1 METEPYSILLNSNFY
16 IKFYPFTTGTTI
28 GLIILIVLIA
38 TSALISGSEVA
49 FFSLKPNNIDNLKHS
64 KSRVSRV
71 IIKLIEEPKKLLGT
85 ILVAN
90 NFVNVGIVILSSYL
104 TLELVKFSLSPVWGF
119 VIQVVLITFLLLLF
133 GEIIPKVYATHNYL
147 GFARFMALPLFF
159 LSKIFAPV
167 SSFLILST
175 SVVDKKVKK
184 KQDISIDD
192 LSNALE
198 LTEED
203 LDDEKEML
211 KGIVEF
217 TNTEVSEIMK
227 PRVDVIAVDIKSN
240 FQSML
245 NQIMDSGFSRIPIY
259 QRTFD
264 DVKGVLYIK
273 DLLPHL
279 NKTTNFSWQSLVR
292 PPYFVP
298 ENKKINDLLG
308 ELQEKKIHL
317 AIVVDEYG
325 GTSGIVTLEDIL
337 EEIVGDISDEFD
349 EQRTDFVR
357 VNDTTFLFEGKI
369 SINDFCKSI
378 EYTGDLFEGSNAD
391 TIAGF
396 ILEQSEEIPNVYE
409 KFEYPRFT
417 LQIEA
422 ADHRRI
428 KKVKVILHEDQQK
441 DAK

>member
-1 METEPYSILLNSNFY
+1 METEPYSTILLNSFQ
-16 IKFYPFTTGTTI
+16 IEFFPMTTETII
-28 GLIILIVLIA
+28 GLVILVILIA
-38 TSALISGSEVA
+38 ASALISGSEVA
-49 FFSLKPNNIDNLKHS
+49 FFSLKPNNIRELR
-64 KSRVSRV
+64 KSESRIPKV
-71 IIKLIEEPKKLLGT
+71 LIKLIGQPKRLLGT
-85 ILVAN
+85 ILVSN
-90 NFVNVGIVILSSYL
+90 NFVNVGIVILASYL
-104 TLELVKFSLSPVWGF
+104 TVSLVDFSMAPIWGF
-119 VIQVVLITFLLLLF
+119 VIQVILITFLLLLF

-147 GFARFMALPLFF
+147 GFAKFMSLPLFF
-159 LSKIFAPV
+159 LSKVFSPI
-167 SSFLILST
+167 SQFLIFST

-198 LTEED
+198 LTQED
-203 LDDEKEML
+203 LDEEKDML
-211 KGIVEF
+211 QGIVDF
-217 TNTEVSEIMK
+217 TSTEVREIMK
-227 PRVDVIAVDIKSN
+227 PRVDVVAVDIKSN
-240 FQSML
+240 YQSML
-245 NQIMDSGFSRIPIY
+245 NQIMDSGYSRIPVF

-279 NKTTNFSWQSLVR
+279 DKSASFSWQSLVR

-317 AIVVDEYG
+317 AVVVDEYG

-349 EQRTDFVR
+349 EQRSDFVK
-357 VNDTTFLFEGKI
+357 VNDHTYLFEGKI
-369 SINDFCKSI
+369 SLNDFCKIIDYQGS
-378 EYTGDLFEGSNAD
+378 TFEDSNAD
-391 TIAGF
+391 TLAGF
-396 ILEQSEEIPNVYE
+396 ILEQSEEIPHVYE
-409 KFEYPRFT
+409 KFDYERFT

-428 KKVKVILHEDQQK
+428 KKVKVTIHEQK
-441 DAK
+441 DEE

>member
-1 METEPYSILLNSNFY
+1 LETEPYSTLLNLNFQ
-16 IKFYPFTTGTTI
+16 IEFFPLTTGTTI
-28 GLIILIVLIA
+28 GLIILFILIA
-38 TSALISGSEVA
+38 ASALISGSEVA
-49 FFSLKPNNIDNLKHS
+49 FFSLKPINIDSLKHS

-71 IIKLIEEPKKLLGT
+71 IIKLIGEPKKLLGT

-104 TLELVKFSLSPVWGF
+104 MVSLVDFSLSPAMGF
-119 VIQVVLITFLLLLF
+119 IIQVILITFLLLLF
-133 GEIIPKVYATHNYL
+133 GEILPKVYATHNYL

-159 LSKIFAPV
+159 LSKVFSPV
-167 SSFLILST
+167 SKFLIFST

-203 LDDEKEML
+203 LDEEKEML

-227 PRVDVIAVDIKSN
+227 PRVDVVAVDIKSS

-245 NQIMDSGFSRIPIY
+245 NQIMNSGFSRIPVY
-259 QRTFD
+259 QKTFD

-279 NKTTNFSWQSLVR
+279 NKTSNFSWQSLIR

-298 ENKKINDLLG
+298 ENKKINDLLE

-317 AIVVDEYG
+317 AVVVDEYG

-349 EQRTDFVR
+349 EQRNDFVR
-357 VNDTTFLFEGKI
+357 VNDNTFIFEGKI
-369 SINDFCKSI
+369 SINDFCKHI
-378 EYTGDLFEGSNAD
+378 DYQGDMFEDTNAD
-391 TIAGF
+391 TLAGF
-396 ILEQSEEIPNVYE
+396 ILEQSEEIPHVYDT
-409 KFEYPRFT
+409 FEYSRFT
-417 LQIEA
+417 LQVEA
-422 ADHRRI
+422 VDHRRI
-428 KKVKVILHEDQQK
+428 KKVKVVLK
-441 DAK
+441 DDADNEN

>member
-1 METEPYSILLNSNFY
+1 MEAEPYSTILSFQV
-16 IKFYPFTTGTTI
+16 KFFPLTTETTV
-28 GLIILIVLIA
+28 GLVILVILIA
-38 TSALISGSEVA
+38 ASALISGSEVA
-49 FFSLKPNNIDNLKHS
+49 FFSLKPNNIKALRHS
-64 KSRVSRV
+64 NSRISKV
-71 IIKLIEEPKKLLGT
+71 IIKLIGQPKRLLGT
-85 ILVAN
+85 ILVSN

-104 TLELVKFSLSPVWGF
+104 TLSIVDFSMDPIWGF
-119 VIQVVLITFLLLLF
+119 IIQVILITFLLLLF
-133 GEIIPKVYATHNYL
+133 GEIIPKIYATHNYL
-147 GFARFMALPLFF
+147 GFARFMSLPLFF
-159 LSKIFAPV
+159 LSKVFAPI
-167 SSFLILST
+167 SQFLIYST

-198 LTEED
+198 LTQED
-203 LDDEKEML
+203 LDEEKEML
-211 KGIVEF
+211 QGIVDF
-217 TNTEVSEIMK
+217 TSTEVREIMK

-240 FQSML
+240 YQSML
-245 NQIMDSGFSRIPIY
+245 NQIMDSGYSRIPVF

-279 NKTTNFSWQSLVR
+279 EKSANFSWQSLVR

-349 EQRTDFVR
+349 EQRSDFVK
-357 VNDTTFLFEGKI
+357 VNTKTYLFEGKT
-369 SINDFCKSI
+369 SLNDFCKVI
-378 EYTGDLFEGSNAD
+378 DYQGDVFQDSNAD
-391 TIAGF
+391 TLAGF
-396 ILEQSEEIPNVYE
+396 ILEQSEEIPHVYE
-409 KFEYPRFT
+409 KFDYERFT

-428 KKVKVILHEDQQK
+428 KKVKVTIHEQNDE
-441 DAK
+441 A

>member
-1 METEPYSILLNSNFY
+1 MEAEPYSTILSFQVTFFPL
-16 IKFYPFTTGTTI
+16 TTETI
-28 GLIILIVLIA
+28 VGLVILVILIA
-38 TSALISGSEVA
+38 ASALISGSEVA
-49 FFSLKPNNIDNLKHS
+49 FFSLKPNNIKKLRHS
-64 KSRVSRV
+64 NSRISKV
-71 IIKLIEEPKKLLGT
+71 IIKLIGQPKRLLGT
-85 ILVAN
+85 ILVSN

-104 TLELVKFSLSPVWGF
+104 TLSIVDFSMDPIWGF
-119 VIQVVLITFLLLLF
+119 IIQVILITFLLLLF
-133 GEIIPKVYATHNYL
+133 GEIIPKIYATHNYL
-147 GFARFMALPLFF
+147 GFARFMSLPLFF
-159 LSKIFAPV
+159 LSKVFAPI
-167 SSFLILST
+167 SQFLIYST
-175 SVVDKKVKK
+175 SVVDKKVRK

-198 LTEED
+198 LTQED
-203 LDDEKEML
+203 LDEEKEML
-211 KGIVEF
+211 QGIVDF
-217 TNTEVSEIMK
+217 TSTEVREIMK

-240 FQSML
+240 YQSML
-245 NQIMDSGFSRIPIY
+245 NQIMDSGYSRIPVF

-279 NKTTNFSWQSLVR
+279 EKTANFSWQSLVR

-349 EQRTDFVR
+349 EQRSDFVK
-357 VNDTTFLFEGKI
+357 VNTKTYLFEGKT
-369 SINDFCKSI
+369 SLNDFCKVI
-378 EYTGDLFEGSNAD
+378 DYQGDVFQDSNAD
-391 TIAGF
+391 TLAGF
-396 ILEQSEEIPNVYE
+396 ILEQSEEIPHVYE
-409 KFEYPRFT
+409 KFDYERFT

-428 KKVKVILHEDQQK
+428 KKVKVIIHEQNDE
-441 DAK
+441 A

>member
-1 METEPYSILLNSNFY
+1 MEAEPYSTILSFQVTFFPL
-16 IKFYPFTTGTTI
+16 TTETI
-28 GLIILIVLIA
+28 VGLVILVMLIA
-38 TSALISGSEVA
+38 ASALISGSEVA
-49 FFSLKPNNIDNLKHS
+49 FFSLKPNNIKKLRHS
-64 KSRVSRV
+64 NSRISKV
-71 IIKLIEEPKKLLGT
+71 IIKLIGQPKRLLGT
-85 ILVAN
+85 ILVSN

-104 TLELVKFSLSPVWGF
+104 TLSIVDFSMDPIWGF
-119 VIQVVLITFLLLLF
+119 IIQVILITFLLLLF
-133 GEIIPKVYATHNYL
+133 GEIIPKIYATHNYL
-147 GFARFMALPLFF
+147 GFARFMSLPLFF
-159 LSKIFAPV
+159 LSKVFAPI
-167 SSFLILST
+167 SQFLIYST
-175 SVVDKKVKK
+175 SVVDKKVRK

-198 LTEED
+198 LTQED
-203 LDDEKEML
+203 LDEEKEML
-211 KGIVEF
+211 QGIVDF
-217 TNTEVSEIMK
+217 TSTEVREIMK

-240 FQSML
+240 YQSML
-245 NQIMDSGFSRIPIY
+245 NQIMDSGYSRIPVF

-279 NKTTNFSWQSLVR
+279 EKTANFSWQSLVR

-349 EQRTDFVR
+349 EQRSDFVK
-357 VNDTTFLFEGKI
+357 VNTKTYLFEGKT
-369 SINDFCKSI
+369 SLNDFCKVI
-378 EYTGDLFEGSNAD
+378 DYHGDVFQDSNAD
-391 TIAGF
+391 TLAGF
-396 ILEQSEEIPNVYE
+396 ILEQSEEIPHVYE
-409 KFEYPRFT
+409 KFDYERFT

-428 KKVKVILHEDQQK
+428 KKVKVTIHEQNDE
-441 DAK
+441 A

>member
-1 METEPYSILLNSNFY
+1 METEPYSTILLNNFQVE
-16 IKFYPFTTGTTI
+16 FLPLTTGTII
-28 GLIILIVLIA
+28 GLVILLILIA
-38 TSALISGSEVA
+38 ASALISGSEVA
-49 FFSLKPNNIDNLKHS
+49 FFSLKPANIKELRQSNGRIPKI
-64 KSRVSRV
+64 
-71 IIKLIEEPKKLLGT
+71 IIKLIGQPKKLLGT
-85 ILVAN
+85 ILVSN

-104 TLELVKFSLSPVWGF
+104 TLSIVDFALAPIWGF
-119 VIQVVLITFLLLLF
+119 IIQVILITFLLLLF

-147 GFARFMALPLFF
+147 GFAKFMSLPLFF
-159 LSKIFAPV
+159 LSKLFSPI
-167 SSFLILST
+167 SRFLIYST
-175 SVVDKKVKK
+175 SVVDKRVKK
-184 KQDISIDD
+184 QQDISIDD

-198 LTEED
+198 LTQED
-203 LDDEKEML
+203 LDEEKDML
-211 KGIVEF
+211 QGIVDF
-217 TNTEVSEIMK
+217 TSTEVREIMK
-227 PRVDVIAVDIKSN
+227 PRVDVVAVDIKSN

-245 NQIMDSGFSRIPIY
+245 NQIQDSGYSRIPVF

-279 NKTTNFSWQSLVR
+279 QKTANFSWQSLVR

-317 AIVVDEYG
+317 AVVVDEYG

-349 EQRTDFVR
+349 EQRRDYVK
-357 VNDTTFLFEGKI
+357 VNDTTYLFEGKT
-369 SINDFCKSI
+369 SLNDFCKALDYQG
-378 EYTGDLFEGSNAD
+378 EVFETSNAD
-391 TIAGF
+391 TLAGF
-396 ILEQSEEIPNVYE
+396 ILEQSEEIPHVYE
-409 KFEYPRFT
+409 KFEYERFT

-428 KKVKVILHEDQQK
+428 KKVKVTLHEQEDQ
-441 DAK
+441 D

>member
-1 METEPYSILLNSNFY
+1 MSFQVTFFPLTTETIVGLVIL
-16 IKFYPFTTGTTI
+16 
-28 GLIILIVLIA
+28 VMLIA
-38 TSALISGSEVA
+38 ASALISGSEVA
-49 FFSLKPNNIDNLKHS
+49 FFSLKPNNIKKLRHS
-64 KSRVSRV
+64 NSRISKV
-71 IIKLIEEPKKLLGT
+71 IIKLIGQPKRLLGT
-85 ILVAN
+85 ILVSN

-104 TLELVKFSLSPVWGF
+104 TLSIVDFSMDPIWGF
-119 VIQVVLITFLLLLF
+119 IIQVILITFLLLLF
-133 GEIIPKVYATHNYL
+133 GEIIPKIYATHNYL
-147 GFARFMALPLFF
+147 GFARFMSLPLFF
-159 LSKIFAPV
+159 LSKVFAPI
-167 SSFLILST
+167 SQFLIYST
-175 SVVDKKVKK
+175 SVVDKKVRK

-198 LTEED
+198 LTQED
-203 LDDEKEML
+203 LDEEKEML
-211 KGIVEF
+211 QGIVDF
-217 TNTEVSEIMK
+217 TSTEVREIMK

-240 FQSML
+240 YQSML
-245 NQIMDSGFSRIPIY
+245 NQIMDSGYSRIPVF

-279 NKTTNFSWQSLVR
+279 EKTANFSWQSLVR

-349 EQRTDFVR
+349 EQRSDFVK
-357 VNDTTFLFEGKI
+357 VNTKTYLFEGKT
-369 SINDFCKSI
+369 SLNDFCKVI
-378 EYTGDLFEGSNAD
+378 DYHGDVFQDSNAD
-391 TIAGF
+391 TLAGF
-396 ILEQSEEIPNVYE
+396 ILEQSEEIPHVYE
-409 KFEYPRFT
+409 KFDYERFT

-428 KKVKVILHEDQQK
+428 KKVKVTIHEQNDE
-441 DAK
+441 A

>member
-1 METEPYSILLNSNFY
+1 MTTETIVGLVILV
-16 IKFYPFTTGTTI
+16 
-28 GLIILIVLIA
+28 ILIA
-38 TSALISGSEVA
+38 ASALISGSEVA
-49 FFSLKPNNIDNLKHS
+49 FFSLKPNNIKKLRHS
-64 KSRVSRV
+64 NSRISKV
-71 IIKLIEEPKKLLGT
+71 IIKLIGQPKRLLGT
-85 ILVAN
+85 ILVSN

-104 TLELVKFSLSPVWGF
+104 TLSIVDFSMDPIWGF
-119 VIQVVLITFLLLLF
+119 IIQVILITFLLLLF
-133 GEIIPKVYATHNYL
+133 GEIIPKIYATHNYL
-147 GFARFMALPLFF
+147 GFARFMSLPLFF
-159 LSKIFAPV
+159 LSKVFAPI
-167 SSFLILST
+167 SQFLIYST
-175 SVVDKKVKK
+175 SVVDKKVRK

-198 LTEED
+198 LTQED
-203 LDDEKEML
+203 LDEEKEML
-211 KGIVEF
+211 QGIVDF
-217 TNTEVSEIMK
+217 TSTEVREIMK

-240 FQSML
+240 YQSML
-245 NQIMDSGFSRIPIY
+245 NQIMDSGYSRIPVF

-279 NKTTNFSWQSLVR
+279 EKTANFSWQSLVR

-349 EQRTDFVR
+349 EQRSDFVK
-357 VNDTTFLFEGKI
+357 VNTKTYLFEGKT
-369 SINDFCKSI
+369 SLNDFCKVI
-378 EYTGDLFEGSNAD
+378 DYQGDVFQDSNAD
-391 TIAGF
+391 TLAGF
-396 ILEQSEEIPNVYE
+396 ILEQSEEIPHVYE
-409 KFEYPRFT
+409 KFDYERFT

-428 KKVKVILHEDQQK
+428 KKVKVIIHEQNDE
-441 DAK
+441 A

>member
-1 METEPYSILLNSNFY
+1 LEAEPYSTILSFQVTFFPL
-16 IKFYPFTTGTTI
+16 TTETI
-28 GLIILIVLIA
+28 VGLVILVILIA
-38 TSALISGSEVA
+38 ASALISGSEVA
-49 FFSLKPNNIDNLKHS
+49 FFSLKPNNIKKLRHS
-64 KSRVSRV
+64 NSRISKV
-71 IIKLIEEPKKLLGT
+71 IIKLIGQPKRLLGT
-85 ILVAN
+85 ILVSN

-104 TLELVKFSLSPVWGF
+104 TLSIVDFSMDPIWGF
-119 VIQVVLITFLLLLF
+119 IIQVILITFLLLLF
-133 GEIIPKVYATHNYL
+133 GEIIPKIYATHNYL
-147 GFARFMALPLFF
+147 GFARFMSLPLFF
-159 LSKIFAPV
+159 LSKVFAPI
-167 SSFLILST
+167 SQFLIYST
-175 SVVDKKVKK
+175 SVVDKKVRK

-198 LTEED
+198 LTQED
-203 LDDEKEML
+203 LDEEKEML
-211 KGIVEF
+211 QGIVDF
-217 TNTEVSEIMK
+217 TSTEVREIMK

-240 FQSML
+240 YQSML
-245 NQIMDSGFSRIPIY
+245 NQIMDSGYSRIPVF

-279 NKTTNFSWQSLVR
+279 EKTANFSWQSLVR

-349 EQRTDFVR
+349 EQRSDFVK
-357 VNDTTFLFEGKI
+357 VNTKTYLFEGKT
-369 SINDFCKSI
+369 SLNDFCKVI
-378 EYTGDLFEGSNAD
+378 DYQGDVFQDSNAD
-391 TIAGF
+391 TLAGF
-396 ILEQSEEIPNVYE
+396 ILEQSEEIPHVYE
-409 KFEYPRFT
+409 KFDYERFT

-428 KKVKVILHEDQQK
+428 KKVKVTIHEQNDE
-441 DAK
+441 A

>member
-1 METEPYSILLNSNFY
+1 METEPYSILLNFNFQ
-16 IKFYPFTTGTTI
+16 IEFFPLTTGTII
-28 GLIILIVLIA
+28 GLIILFVLIA
-38 TSALISGSEVA
+38 ASALISGSEVA
-49 FFSLKPNNIDNLKHS
+49 YFSLKPVNIENLKHS

-71 IIKLIEEPKKLLGT
+71 VIKLINEPKKLLGT
-85 ILVAN
+85 ILVVN

-104 TLELVKFSLSPVWGF
+104 MLSLVDYSLSPVMGF
-119 VIQVVLITFLLLLF
+119 IIQVILITFLLLLF

-159 LSKIFAPV
+159 LSKIFSPI
-167 SSFLILST
+167 SKLLILST

-203 LDDEKEML
+203 LDEEKEML

-217 TNTEVSEIMK
+217 KNTEVSEIMK
-227 PRVDVIAVDIKSN
+227 PRVDVVAVDIKSN

-245 NQIMDSGFSRIPIY
+245 NQIMNSGYSRIPIY
-259 QRTFD
+259 QKTFD
-264 DVKGVLYIK
+264 DVTGVLYIK

-279 NKTTNFSWQSLVR
+279 NKTSNFSWQSLVR

-349 EQRTDFVR
+349 EQRTDFVK
-357 VNDTTFLFEGKI
+357 VNDNTYLFEGKI

-378 EYTGDLFEGSNAD
+378 EYHGDIFDETNAD
-391 TIAGF
+391 TLAGF
-396 ILEQSEEIPNVYE
+396 ILELSEEIPNVYE

-428 KKVKVILHEDQQK
+428 KKVKVIMHEDK
-441 DAK
+441 E

>member
-1 METEPYSILLNSNFY
+1 
-16 IKFYPFTTGTTI
+16 
-28 GLIILIVLIA
+28 
-38 TSALISGSEVA
+38 
-49 FFSLKPNNIDNLKHS
+49 
-64 KSRVSRV
+64 
-71 IIKLIEEPKKLLGT
+71 
-85 ILVAN
+85 
-90 NFVNVGIVILSSYL
+90 VGIVILSSYL
-104 TLELVKFSLSPVWGF
+104 TLSLVDFSLSPVWGF
-119 VIQVVLITFLLLLF
+119 IIQVVLITFLLLLF

-159 LSKIFAPV
+159 LSKLFSPV
-167 SSFLILST
+167 SKFLIFST

-184 KQDISIDD
+184 KQDISMDD

-203 LDDEKEML
+203 LDEEKEML

-227 PRVDVIAVDIKSN
+227 PRVDVVALDIKSN

-245 NQIMDSGFSRIPIY
+245 NQIMDSGFSRIPVY
-259 QRTFD
+259 QKTFD

-279 NKTTNFSWQSLVR
+279 NKAANFSWQSLVR

-349 EQRTDFVR
+349 EQRNDFVK
-357 VNDTTFLFEGKI
+357 VNENTYLFEGKV
-369 SINDFCKSI
+369 SLNDFCKSI
-378 EYTGDLFEGSNAD
+378 DYQGSIFDESNAD
-391 TIAGF
+391 TLAGF
-396 ILEQSEEIPNVYE
+396 ILEQSEEIPHAYE
-409 KFEYPRFT
+409 KFEYERFT
-417 LQIEA
+417 LQIES

-428 KKVKVILHEDQQK
+428 KKVKVTLHEEEQADQ
-441 DAK
+441 

>member
-1 METEPYSILLNSNFY
+1 MTTETIVGLVILV
-16 IKFYPFTTGTTI
+16 
-28 GLIILIVLIA
+28 ILIA
-38 TSALISGSEVA
+38 ASALISGSEVA
-49 FFSLKPNNIDNLKHS
+49 FFSLKPNNIKELRHS
-64 KSRVSRV
+64 NSRISKV
-71 IIKLIEEPKKLLGT
+71 IIKLIGQPKRLLGT
-85 ILVAN
+85 ILVSN

-104 TLELVKFSLSPVWGF
+104 TLSIVDFSMDPIWGF
-119 VIQVVLITFLLLLF
+119 IIQVILITFLLLLF
-133 GEIIPKVYATHNYL
+133 GEIIPKIYATHNYL
-147 GFARFMALPLFF
+147 GFARFMSLPLFF
-159 LSKIFAPV
+159 LSKVFAPI
-167 SSFLILST
+167 SQFLIYST
-175 SVVDKKVKK
+175 SVVDKKVRK

-198 LTEED
+198 LTQED
-203 LDDEKEML
+203 LDEEKEML
-211 KGIVEF
+211 QGIVDF
-217 TNTEVSEIMK
+217 TSTEVREIMK

-240 FQSML
+240 YQSML
-245 NQIMDSGFSRIPIY
+245 NQIMDSGYSRIPVF

-279 NKTTNFSWQSLVR
+279 EKTANFSWQSLVR

-349 EQRTDFVR
+349 EQRSDFVK
-357 VNDTTFLFEGKI
+357 VNTKTYLFEGKT
-369 SINDFCKSI
+369 SLNDFCKVI
-378 EYTGDLFEGSNAD
+378 DYQGDVFQDSNAD
-391 TIAGF
+391 TLAGF
-396 ILEQSEEIPNVYE
+396 ILEQSEEIPHVYE
-409 KFEYPRFT
+409 KFDYERFT

-428 KKVKVILHEDQQK
+428 KKVKVTIHEQNDE
-441 DAK
+441 A

>member
-1 METEPYSILLNSNFY
+1 LEAEPYSTILSFQVTFFPL
-16 IKFYPFTTGTTI
+16 TTETI
-28 GLIILIVLIA
+28 VGLVILVILIA
-38 TSALISGSEVA
+38 ASALISGSEVA
-49 FFSLKPNNIDNLKHS
+49 FFSLKPNNIKKLRHS
-64 KSRVSRV
+64 NSRISKV
-71 IIKLIEEPKKLLGT
+71 IIKLIGQPKRLLGT
-85 ILVAN
+85 ILVSN

-104 TLELVKFSLSPVWGF
+104 TLSIVDFSMDPIWGF
-119 VIQVVLITFLLLLF
+119 IIQVILITFLLLLF
-133 GEIIPKVYATHNYL
+133 GEIIPKIYATHNYL
-147 GFARFMALPLFF
+147 GFARFMSLPLFF
-159 LSKIFAPV
+159 LSKVFAPI
-167 SSFLILST
+167 SQFLIYST
-175 SVVDKKVKK
+175 SVVDKKVRK

-198 LTEED
+198 LTQED
-203 LDDEKEML
+203 LDEEKEML
-211 KGIVEF
+211 QGIVDF
-217 TNTEVSEIMK
+217 TSTEVREIMK

-240 FQSML
+240 YQSML
-245 NQIMDSGFSRIPIY
+245 NQIMDSGYSRIPVF

-279 NKTTNFSWQSLVR
+279 EKTANFSWQSLVR

-349 EQRTDFVR
+349 EQRSDFVK
-357 VNDTTFLFEGKI
+357 VNTKTYLFEGKT
-369 SINDFCKSI
+369 SLNDFCKVI
-378 EYTGDLFEGSNAD
+378 DYQGDVFQDSNAD
-391 TIAGF
+391 TLAGF
-396 ILEQSEEIPNVYE
+396 ILEQSEEIPHVYE
-409 KFEYPRFT
+409 KFDYERFT

-428 KKVKVILHEDQQK
+428 KKVKVIIHEQNDE
-441 DAK
+441 A

>member
-1 METEPYSILLNSNFY
+1 MEAEPYSTILSFQVTFFPL
-16 IKFYPFTTGTTI
+16 TTETI
-28 GLIILIVLIA
+28 VGLVILVILIA
-38 TSALISGSEVA
+38 ASALISGSEVA
-49 FFSLKPNNIDNLKHS
+49 FFSLKPNNIKKLRHS
-64 KSRVSRV
+64 NSRISKV
-71 IIKLIEEPKKLLGT
+71 IIKLIGQPKRLLGT
-85 ILVAN
+85 ILVSN

-104 TLELVKFSLSPVWGF
+104 TLSIVDFSMDPIWGF
-119 VIQVVLITFLLLLF
+119 IIQVILITFLLLLF
-133 GEIIPKVYATHNYL
+133 GEIIPKIYATHNYL
-147 GFARFMALPLFF
+147 GFARFMSLPLFF
-159 LSKIFAPV
+159 LSKVFAPI
-167 SSFLILST
+167 SQFLIYST
-175 SVVDKKVKK
+175 SVVDKKVRK

-198 LTEED
+198 LTQED
-203 LDDEKEML
+203 LDEEKEML
-211 KGIVEF
+211 QGIVDF
-217 TNTEVSEIMK
+217 TSTEVREIMK

-240 FQSML
+240 YQSML
-245 NQIMDSGFSRIPIY
+245 NQIMDSGYSRIPVF

-279 NKTTNFSWQSLVR
+279 EKTANFSWQSLVR

-349 EQRTDFVR
+349 EQRSDFVK
-357 VNDTTFLFEGKI
+357 VNTKTYLFEGKT
-369 SINDFCKSI
+369 SLNDFCKVI
-378 EYTGDLFEGSNAD
+378 DYQGDVFQDSNAD
-391 TIAGF
+391 TLAGF
-396 ILEQSEEIPNVYE
+396 ILEQSEEIPHVYE
-409 KFEYPRFT
+409 KFDYERFT

-428 KKVKVILHEDQQK
+428 KKVKVTIHEQNDE
-441 DAK
+441 A

>member
-1 METEPYSILLNSNFY
+1 LETEPYSILLNSNFH
-16 IKFYPFTTGTTI
+16 IEFYPFTTGTLI

-49 FFSLKPNNIDNLKHS
+49 FFSLKPNNVDNLKHS
-64 KSRVSRV
+64 KSRVSKV

-104 TLELVKFSLSPVWGF
+104 TMSLVDFSLSPVWGF
-119 VIQVVLITFLLLLF
+119 VIQVILITFLLLLF

-159 LSKIFAPV
+159 LSKLFAPV
-167 SSFLILST
+167 SSFLIYST

-203 LDDEKEML
+203 LDEEKEML

-227 PRVDVIAVDIKSN
+227 PRVDVVAVDIKSN
-240 FQSML
+240 FQSMI
-245 NQIMDSGFSRIPIY
+245 NQIMSSGFSRIPIY
-259 QRTFD
+259 QKTFD

-279 NKTTNFSWQSLVR
+279 NKTANFSWQSLVR

-349 EQRTDFVR
+349 EQRNDFVK
-357 VNDTTFLFEGKI
+357 VNDTTYLFEGKI

-378 EYTGDLFEGSNAD
+378 EYTGDLFEETNAD
-391 TIAGF
+391 TLAGF
-396 ILEQSEEIPNVYE
+396 ILEQSEEIPKVYE

-428 KKVKVILHEDQQK
+428 KKVKVILHEDQ
-441 DAK
+441 